1 MHSFV
6 ATYINNMNLGNNIR
20 KIREAKGLSSKEV
33 ALTCKMDPGQYSRV
47 ENNKTDIALSSIV
60 KIAKA
65 LGVNVAELFT
75 ADDVFKDVNSIDKTL
90 MEKISLIE
98 LLDKKEKAA
107 FFTMLD
113 ALVAKKKLKDNLTT
127 ALQLSA

>member
-6 ATYINNMNLGNNIR
+6 ATYINDMNLGNNIR
-20 KIREAKGLSSKEV
+20 KIREAKGLSGKEV
-33 ALTCKMDPGQYSRV
+33 ALTCKMDPAQYSRI

-65 LGVNVAELFT
+65 LGVDVAGLFT
-75 ADDVFKDVNSIDKTL
+75 ADDVFKDVNSVDKTL
-90 MEKISLIE
+90 MEKVSLIE
-98 LLDKKEKAA
+98 LLDKKERSA

-113 ALVAKKKLKDNLTT
+113 ALVARKKLKDTLSS
-127 ALQLSA
+127 ALAQ